1 MQKITLK
8 DGIIIFLSSALLIAI
23 AVLLIK
29 SDRSQENLILQMER
43 EKQQIRLDSLQ
54 KENNK
59 LNEELLQISNYVIK
73 SYEVI
78 DSLQENLKN
87 RKPIIKYITK
97 KIKNEEKK
105 PLIIFSNDKLDSV
118 FTSILRNR

>member
-1 MQKITLK
+1 MEKITLK

-29 SDRSQENLILQMER
+29 SDRSQENIILQIER

-54 KENNK
+54 KENKK
-59 LNEELLQISNYVIK
+59 LNEELLQISNDVIK

-78 DSLQENLKN
+78 DSLQKNLKN
-87 RKPIIKYITK
+87 RKPIIKYI
-97 KIKNEEKK
+97 IY
-105 PLIIFSNDKLDSV
+105 
-118 FTSILRNR
+118 